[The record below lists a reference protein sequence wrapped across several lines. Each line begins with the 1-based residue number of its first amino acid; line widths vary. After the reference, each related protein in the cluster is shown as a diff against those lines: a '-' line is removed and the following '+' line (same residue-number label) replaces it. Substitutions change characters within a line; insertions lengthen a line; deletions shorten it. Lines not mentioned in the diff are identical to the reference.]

1 MIYKYCPI
9 CGGKLQLRDS
19 WDEGKIPY
27 CENDDIM
34 YFDNPKPCVVVAVI
48 KDDEILLLK
57 QSYIYKNSKVLVS
70 GYVSVD
76 EKAEQTVYREVK
88 EETGIEIGNIE
99 YLGSDIVPGKEL
111 LMLTYMAEYKS
122 GIIIKSS
129 EVEGVSW
136 VKLNNAL
143 DEMKEDTI
151 GRCVVKKV
159 LDRLKNRL

>member
-1 MIYKYCPI
+1 MFYKYCPI
-9 CGGKLQLRDS
+9 CGRKLQLRDS

-70 GYVSVD
+70 GYISVD
-76 EKAEQTVYREVK
+76 EKAEETAYREVK
-88 EETGIEIGNIE
+88 EETGIEIGDIE

-111 LMLTYMAEYKS
+111 LMLTYMAKYKS
-122 GIIIKSS
+122 GVITKSA
-129 EVEGVSW
+129 EVEGLSW
-136 VKLNNAL
+136 VKLENAL
-143 DEMKEDTI
+143 DEMKEDTV

-159 LDRLKNRL
+159 LALLKNR